1 MKLRPSEPR
10 TLALA
15 LVTAA
20 LAAAALARAWSGPP
34 TPAFWFWCGA
44 CLVGELMWL
53 RLPLGGATLSMGSC
67 CNFAALLVL
76 PSGHAMAATAL
87 AAAVAELAVMR
98 KPPRRV
104 LFNAGQSALAVGAAA
119 SVFGMLRGAGPP
131 PLEATPWAALF
142 AASLVFTLVNYGT
155 VSLAVALSERVSP
168 LTAWKRNF
176 GNAYDLLSSGAL
188 FSLGIL
194 LAVHYS
200 MAGARMT
207 ALAVLP
213 LVLGW
218 VSYRRFIAESPEVEE
233 RPPVPRLEVLR
244 FPSAPGAG
252 TAGAPRPGGRP
263 RSVFDLARRGTRG
276 WT

>member
-15 LVTAA
+15 LATAA

-53 RLPLGGATLSMGSC
+53 RLPLGGATLSMASC

-76 PSGHAMAATAL
+76 PRGHAMAVTAL

-119 SVFGMLRGAGPP
+119 SVFDMLRGAAPP
-131 PLEATPWAALF
+131 PLEATPWAPF
-142 AASLVFTLVNYGT
+142 VAAAAVFTLMNYGA

-168 LTAWKRNF
+168 FTAWRRNF

-194 LAVHYS
+194 LAVHYT

-218 VSYRRFIAESPEVEE
+218 VSYRRFIAEPPEVEE
-233 RPPVPRLEVLR
+233 RPPAPRLELLK
-244 FPSAPGAG
+244 FPPAPGAG
-252 TAGAPRPGGRP
+252 PTGAPPVAGRP
-263 RSVFDLARRGTRG
+263 RRVLDLARRGTRG

>member
-1 MKLRPSEPR
+1 
-10 TLALA
+10 
-15 LVTAA
+15 
-20 LAAAALARAWSGPP
+20 
-34 TPAFWFWCGA
+34 
-44 CLVGELMWL
+44 MWL
-53 RLPLGGATLSMGSC
+53 RLPLGGATLTMASC

-76 PSGHAMAATAL
+76 PRGHAMAATAL
-87 AAAVAELAVMR
+87 AAAVAELIVMR

-119 SVFGMLRGAGPP
+119 SVFGALRGPGPP
-131 PLEATPWAALF
+131 PLEVTPWAAFVAAAAAF
-142 AASLVFTLVNYGT
+142 ALVNYGA
-155 VSLAVALSERVSP
+155 VSVAVALSERVSP
-168 LTAWKRNF
+168 LTAWRRNF

-194 LAVHYS
+194 LAVHYT

-218 VSYRRFIAESPEVEE
+218 VSYRRFLAEPPQVEA
-233 RPPVPRLEVLR
+233 RPPAPRLELLR
-244 FPSAPGAG
+244 FPAATGAGPASAPPAS
-252 TAGAPRPGGRP
+252 GRS
-263 RSVFDLARRGTRG
+263 RRVLDLARRGTRG